1 MDPNKEKN
9 VGCAIS
15 QKKKKKSLKRLPNE
29 ASIYSAETT
38 AIDLAMNI
46 ANHKASK
53 FIIYTDSKSVLL
65 ALHNRDT
72 SSPLIT
78 KLLNKLNTLSKN
90 NNIIFTWIPSHIGLQ
105 RNEKAD
111 KAAKKALQID
121 MCKSKIPDLKPTIK
135 KFISDKWQKSWDN
148 QTQNKLHE
156 IQESIGEWPTGYRSI
171 RREEVILAR
180 LRIGHTHIT
189 HSHLLKGEDVPVC
202 PTCKVQLTTKHILLN
217 CNNLKHIRT
226 KYYQARNLRDIFKN
240 TNPENIF
247 NWGDERGCDEGHWHT
262 HTRRLQWGLPE
273 VVWMV
278 QQVHCS
284 RRRILWREL
293 EFHVCTINK
302 SAHTKKVWKLI

>member
-1 MDPNKEKN
+1 
-9 VGCAIS
+9 
-15 QKKKKKSLKRLPNE
+15 
-29 ASIYSAETT
+29 
-38 AIDLAMNI
+38 MNII

-65 ALHNRDT
+65 ALQNRDT

-90 NNIIFTWIPSHIGLQ
+90 NNIIFTWIQSHIGIQ
-105 RNEKAD
+105 GNEKAD

-121 MCKSKIPDLKPTIK
+121 MCKSKIPYTDLKPTIK

-156 IQESIGEWPTGYRSI
+156 IQEAIGEWPTGYRSI

-189 HSHLLKGEDVPVC
+189 HSHLLKGEDTPVC
-202 PTCKVQLTTKHILLN
+202 PSCKVQLTTKHILN

-247 NWGDERGCDEGHWHT
+247 NFLKE
-262 HTRRLQWGLPE
+262 
-273 VVWMV
+273 
-278 QQVHCS
+278 S
-284 RRRILWREL
+284 NFFSKI
-293 EFHVCTINK
+293 
-302 SAHTKKVWKLI
+302 